1 MNKVVL
7 SPRKPDT
14 LDQWNQLYIQR
25 RLAYES
31 GNVALAK
38 ELHQQLIQKRIEG
51 GWTMEEISEEFD
63 EYSKVLQQP
72 FVQPTNDSNIRYDVN
87 DENGIGRGLSLTL
100 SQVGQYWKYRDAGFM
115 HAQALKN
122 SL

>member
-1 MNKVVL
+1 MNKVIPP
-7 SPRKPDT
+7 PRKEDT
-14 LDQWNQLYIQR
+14 LDEWNRLCIQR

-31 GNVALAK
+31 GNLELAK
-38 ELHQQLIQKRIEG
+38 ELHRQLIQKRIEG
-51 GWTMEEISEEFD
+51 GWTIEEVNEEFD
-63 EYSKVLQQP
+63 AYSKVLQQP

-115 HAQALKN
+115 HAKALEN